1 MKHQMSQDGYVQPH
15 HGAQDTDTRREAW
28 AVEGHVDVGQLLD
41 SAPFSVMQKWVV
53 LLAAISIVI
62 DGFDGQLIG
71 FAIPLMIQEWGVSKN
86 AMAPA
91 VALGLVGMGIGSACS
106 GLLADRFGR
115 RLAVIA
121 SVWVFGTA
129 TFCIGWV
136 SDVWALA
143 ALRFVAGL
151 GIGGAL
157 PVSTTVAAEFTP
169 AHRRTLAVTAT
180 IVCVPLGGMLAGLF
194 AAEVLPRLGWRWLFY
209 IGGTFPLLLGLMLLA
224 VLPESPRFLARHAA
238 RWEELRHLQARMG
251 SPVDRAV
258 SFSNASEAQLGP
270 RAGFLTL
277 FQPLFLRDTVAVC
290 LTFFMCLV
298 AVYSAFSWLP
308 TMLTTEGLSP
318 ALATS
323 GLTAYNLGGVIGAL
337 VCAVV
342 IGRWG
347 SRWPMVVCGVGAAA
361 TAFAMLGVNTAA
373 SPALLIWGF
382 GIHGLFTNAVQ
393 STMFAV
399 CAFIYPTSVRARGT
413 ACGLVFGRLGAILS
427 AFAGAAI
434 ITVYGA
440 AGYLNLLGMAMVL
453 ATLALLLIQHP
464 IPRRVG
470 VVSHP
475 V

>member
-1 MKHQMSQDGYVQPH
+1 MENRISPHDDAQPPPGPST
-15 HGAQDTDTRREAW
+15 GASAASRD
-28 AVEGHVDVGQLLD
+28 VDVGELLD
-41 SAPFSVMQKWVV
+41 DGPFTAMQKWVV

-71 FAIPLMIQEWGVSKN
+71 FAIPFMIQEWGITKS

-106 GLLADRFGR
+106 GLLADHLGR
-115 RLAVIA
+115 RLAVIT
-121 SVWVFGTA
+121 SVFVFGSA
-129 TFCIGWV
+129 TCFIGLAG
-136 SDVWALA
+136 DVWTLA

-157 PVSTTVAAEFTP
+157 PAATTVAAEFTP

-224 VLPESPRFLARHAA
+224 VLPESPRFLARYAS
-238 RWEELRHLQARMG
+238 RWEELRRLQARMG
-251 SPVDRAV
+251 RPVDRAA
-258 SFSNASEAQLGP
+258 SFSNASEAQVGP
-270 RAGFLTL
+270 HAGFHTL
-277 FQPLFLRDTVAVC
+277 FQPLFVRDTVAVC
-290 LTFFMCLV
+290 LTFFMCLT

-318 ALATS
+318 GLATS

-337 VCAVV
+337 GCAVV
-342 IGRWG
+342 IGRLG
-347 SRWPMVVCGVGAAA
+347 SRWPMVVCSVGAAV
-361 TAFAMLGVNTAA
+361 TVFAMLGINTAT

-399 CAFIYPTSVRARGT
+399 CAFIYPTTVRARGT

-427 AFAGAAI
+427 AFAGAAV
-434 ITVYGA
+434 ITAYGA
-440 AGYLNLLGMAMVL
+440 AGYLNLLGIAMLL
-453 ATLALLLIQHP
+453 AAVALLLVKHH
-464 IPRRVG
+464 IPRRV
-470 VVSHP
+470 SKA
-475 V
+475 